1 MKFWG
6 NEIHFLDVANIIRV
20 TRSDDEWVGYNI
32 VKGFIPY
39 LKKKVNFKQ
48 YGWEGTFVDKKG
60 NRKVLDYTVVQVT
73 YKFFI
78 PVKYDIV
85 GPLMDYY
92 RFIPIKEQQ
101 YLMDIDY
108 FKKSKFK

>member
-6 NEIHFLDVANIIRV
+6 NEIHFLDVVNITKIIH
-20 TRSDDEWVGYNI
+20 DDEWAGYNQ
-32 VKGFIPY
+32 VNGFIPY
-39 LKKKVNFKQ
+39 LKKKVSFKQ

-60 NRKVLDYTVVQVT
+60 DRKVLDYTVVQVT

-85 GPLMDYY
+85 GPLMD
-92 RFIPIKEQQ
+92 
-101 YLMDIDY
+101 IDY